1 MGCVGISSN
10 IWSARNGLL
19 ETRKNK
25 TFSNYFRDASRGGVE
40 MSTISLYRRH
50 SFEAISKT
58 GKVKTPSLNHDYFVI
73 MVASSIFLGIVLL
86 TLLMVPVM
94 ITSSSGL
101 GMEDISDCR
110 KKIIGSQ
117 QMGYYSSPEQFRL
130 AESYCYIR

>member
-25 TFSNYFRDASRGGVE
+25 TFSNEPRDASGGGVE

-73 MVASSIFLGIVLL
+73 MVASSISPWNSIDNIANGPSNDYVIQWARN
-86 TLLMVPVM
+86 
-94 ITSSSGL
+94 G
-101 GMEDISDCR
+101 
-110 KKIIGSQ
+110 
-117 QMGYYSSPEQFRL
+117 GYL
-130 AESYCYIR
+130 

>member
-19 ETRKNK
+19 ETSKNK
-25 TFSNYFRDASRGGVE
+25 TFSNEPRDASRGRVE

-50 SFEAISKT
+50 SFEATSKT
-58 GKVKTPSLNHDYFVI
+58 GKVKTPSQNHDYFVI
-73 MVASSIFLGIVLL
+73 MGASSIFLGIVLI

-94 ITSSSGL
+94 IASYSGL

>member
-10 IWSARNGLL
+10 ILSARNGPL

-25 TFSNYFRDASRGGVE
+25 TFSNEPRDASGGGVE

-130 AESYCYIR
+130 AESVLLH